1 MSYFL
6 TLASEVAESLLPT
19 VAFAS
24 EEEKEQDEPVEVE
37 SDDDESEEKED
48 DDEEEDEDDD
58 DDDDDDEVPDPAIAL
73 HEAAAEGPCH
83 DFKHHFDECVERV
96 TKAQEAEDYD
106 HAEYKEDC
114 VEEFFHLQHCINDN
128 TADKLFR
135 VLK

>member
-19 VAFAS
+19 TAFAA
-24 EEEKEQDEPVEVE
+24 EPEQEQDEPVEVE
-37 SDDDESEEKED
+37 SDDDESEEA
-48 DDEEEDEDDD
+48 EDEDDD
-58 DDDDDDEVPDPAIAL
+58 DEDDDDDDEVPDPAIAL